1 LAELLG
7 VDAGRVG
14 DDLEGKEGNEGRGGR
29 PLLVREGGAGKREE
43 EAAGT
48 LAGMSKARVSCG
60 RI

>member
-1 LAELLG
+1 MELLA
-7 VDAGRVG
+7 VEVG
-14 DDLEGKEGNEGRGGR
+14 TVGEDLEGKEGNEGRGGS